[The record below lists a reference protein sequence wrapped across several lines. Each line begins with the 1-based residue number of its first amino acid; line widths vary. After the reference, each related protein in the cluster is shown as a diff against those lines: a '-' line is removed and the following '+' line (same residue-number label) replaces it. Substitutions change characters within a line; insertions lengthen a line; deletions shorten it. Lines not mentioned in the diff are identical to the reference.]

1 MKAHSG
7 NPLHNVQHFDNVQ
20 HVGHGTQVDNVPG
33 VGSRRMTT
41 KSPAP
46 PRSGLRKTLGK
57 FSTAVST
64 AASHFFNAVT
74 PQGVR
79 VAQKQRAAY
88 IDSGKETR
96 RLLKDLVHPQ
106 AALTPKAVERAF
118 DRIESA
124 AQPLI
129 TYSTFEDV
137 LSKRLAVH
145 LKGLDAKEIKTLTTQ
160 LKVLR
165 SQSADTAVEA
175 HLSCLAKALR
185 EEAQHRAVADCA
197 AALLP
202 DLKKAISQATTQ
214 PQLAVDTY
222 DGLRATALGIMGQYR
237 LTEGHTGKS
246 ESKMARAVIAM
257 AIDSMLLRGAIP
269 EEDIKQLI
277 RILPGEEQAWLKA
290 PPFDNLTTQ
299 KTPLLTL
306 FATLAAD
313 EKVNKLSLEFDADV
327 VDVLGASKIGGA
339 ASAQCL
345 QYVINA
351 ASHWSELQKRRTALA
366 MDDDPFIGDKLLE
379 LRDHVAS
386 LVIDPAELDKDKLS
400 DQQLAALS
408 KALETLDIPG
418 RQTKISTISEAIEGR
433 LSQGI
438 KDCSDALLPALE
450 LLEKGDTPAAL
461 TALAALQN
469 VVSRVNVQHDVLR
482 ALDNTGAD
490 NLRHFEYV
498 TYDALFQSLE
508 EKLSERCLAILGA
521 ANTRH
526 LSDVLNDMGSD
537 LQIAT
542 MGNASDP
549 RHAIAV
555 QLVGISQILSQLL
568 DSATRVHPPSNKEEK
583 APAKPTP
590 PFTSVRKTVRAVF
603 QIPPQ
608 RASDAAQ
615 AVFQGN
621 LLAMK
626 EEEPLRG
633 HIDSTGDR
641 GIHTGVHPST
651 WNDIGRA
658 THYIENPDGSLTLQ
672 MSRDKFSADPE
683 EKLRQRQEVVQRW
696 EELAGHDPIGLHNL
710 SDALNQRVMAG
721 FAYAMAS
728 PHSPIRLPDGTPGSV
743 SSDNSGEH
751 SRTTYMVR
759 AGQQPGEWRIRIER
773 ELDQLNQFVDP
784 ATGTPTELDP
794 ERSYVR
800 FTAELVVRADGR
812 IDAPEPFSFDY
823 HLEAKPADPL

>member
-1 MKAHSG
+1 MKANSD
-7 NPLHNVQHFDNVQ
+7 NTLHTVKPPD
-20 HVGHGTQVDNVPG
+20 HGTG
-33 VGSRRMTT
+33 VRNISRVAPRYTAT
-41 KSPAP
+41 KPAP
-46 PRSGLRKTLGK
+46 PRSGFRKTLDN
-57 FSTAVST
+57 FADAVST

-79 VAQKQRAAY
+79 VVQKQRAAH

-96 RLLKDLVHPQ
+96 RLLKELVHPQ
-106 AALTPKAVERAF
+106 AALTLKAVKNAF
-118 DRIESA
+118 DRVEDAARPLIESS
-124 AQPLI
+124 
-129 TYSTFEDV
+129 TTFEDV

-145 LKGLDAKEIKTLTTQ
+145 LPNLDARQLKTLATQ

-165 SQSADTAVEA
+165 AQNPGPPVEA
-175 HLSCLAKALR
+175 HLNCLAEAFR
-185 EEAQHRAVADCA
+185 EEAQRRAVDECA

-202 DLKKAISQATTQ
+202 ELQKAISQVATQ
-214 PQLAVDTY
+214 PNLATDTY
-222 DGLRATALGIMGQYR
+222 DGLRATALRIMSEYR
-237 LTEGHTGKS
+237 LTDGHTGKS
-246 ESKMARAVIAM
+246 ESLMARAVIAM

-269 EEDIKQLI
+269 KEDIKQLI

-290 PPFDNLTTQ
+290 PPFDHLTTQ

-306 FATLAAD
+306 FATHAAD

-351 ASHWSELQKRRTALA
+351 ASHWSELQKRCTALA

-386 LVIDPAELDKDKLS
+386 LVIDPAELDEDKLT
-400 DQQLAALS
+400 DRQLAALS

-418 RQTKISTISEAIEGR
+418 RQTKISTISEAIDGR

-482 ALDNTGAD
+482 ALDHTGAD

-498 TYDALFQSLE
+498 TYDALFQALE
-508 EKLSERCLAILGA
+508 EKLRERCVEILGA

-526 LSDVLNDMGSD
+526 LSDVLNGMGSD

-542 MGNASDP
+542 LGNASDP

-568 DSATRVHPPSNKEEK
+568 DSATRVQPASNKEEK
-583 APAKPTP
+583 ALAKPTRR
-590 PFTSVRKTVRAVF
+590 FTSVGKTVRAVF

-608 RASDAAQ
+608 QASGAAH
-615 AVFQGN
+615 AVFQDN
-621 LLAMK
+621 LRAMK
-626 EEEPLRG
+626 EEEPLQG

-641 GIHTGVHPST
+641 GTHTGVHPST

-672 MSRDKFSADPE
+672 MSREKLSGDPE
-683 EKLRQRQEVVQRW
+683 ERLRQRQEVVQRW
-696 EELAGHDPIGLHNL
+696 EELAGYRPIRLHNL
-710 SDALNQRVMAG
+710 ADALNQRVMAG
-721 FAYAMAS
+721 FSYAMGS

-743 SSDNSGEH
+743 SNENSGEH
-751 SRTTYMVR
+751 TRTTYIIR
-759 AGQQPGEWRIRIER
+759 PGLQPGEWRIRIER
-773 ELDQLNQFVDP
+773 ELDQLSTFQDP
-784 ATGTPTELDP
+784 ATGNHTYLDP
-794 ERSYVR
+794 EQSYAR
-800 FTAELVVRADGR
+800 FSAELVVRADGQ
-812 IDAPEPFSFDY
+812 IDAPDPFSFDY
-823 HLEAKPADPL
+823 HLEPKPADPL